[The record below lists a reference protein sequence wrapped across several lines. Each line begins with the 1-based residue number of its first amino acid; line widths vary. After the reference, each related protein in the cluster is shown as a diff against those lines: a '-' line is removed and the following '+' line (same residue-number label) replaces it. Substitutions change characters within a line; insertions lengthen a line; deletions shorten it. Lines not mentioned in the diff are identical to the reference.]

1 MNQHFVDSGKERSV
15 SCLAAFVRFEVTELS
30 YSVIYVPLFM
40 HLFKRYAFCLP
51 GRGVNDVHQCLY
63 IKSCTWI
70 SSVVLLLLLH
80 CFHLIFLY
88 YYTLAIAL
96 SLFSWQFSF
105 CNFRKGKSHLWKT
118 LILVKTARLTLSVT
132 VTGTPSFGSV
142 KSFSIVAV
150 SFFSGEAFQHHCF
163 SVQIWESNR
172 VKQVHAIC
180 RQLHSLVTECNQW
193 ITLI

>member
-105 CNFRKGKSHLWKT
+105 CNFRKESFMKNSHSGENCPTHTVCHSNGHAFIWFCQKLQYRCRFFFLRRSFSTSLLQCSDLRKQQSKT
-118 LILVKTARLTLSVT
+118 STCYKQT
-132 VTGTPSFGSV
+132 VTFTG
-142 KSFSIVAV
+142 
-150 SFFSGEAFQHHCF
+150 
-163 SVQIWESNR
+163 N
-172 VKQVHAIC
+172 
-180 RQLHSLVTECNQW
+180 
-193 ITLI
+193 